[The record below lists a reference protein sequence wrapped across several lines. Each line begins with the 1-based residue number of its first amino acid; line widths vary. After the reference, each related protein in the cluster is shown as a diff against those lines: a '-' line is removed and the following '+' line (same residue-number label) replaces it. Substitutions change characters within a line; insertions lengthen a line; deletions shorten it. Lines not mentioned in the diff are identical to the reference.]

1 MNIAYHL
8 NNYKKD
14 NVFLLDTKKNMLM
27 TGKFTKVLYS
37 NDFLNTIGLYFL
49 IHLEGNYVNNSL
61 FKIDKIKDLDILY
74 KIEEDILTFY
84 KKKFDVT
91 KPFHYNLKDTLLNN
105 VLKLYKTSD
114 YGDRTILKISG
125 IWENDTNI
133 GITFKFS
140 KVN

>member
-8 NNYKKD
+8 NNYKMD

-37 NDFLNTIGLYFL
+37 NDFLNTVGLYFL
-49 IHLEGNYVNNSL
+49 IHLEGNYVSNSL

-91 KPFHYNLKDTLLNN
+91 KSFNYTLKDTLLNN